1 MIRYVAILFL
11 FLSGIGGYT
20 IDKFGQDLCINEYIA
35 IGTITYFKELN
46 GVSANDPS
54 MLGICGLLSIIFSII
69 LIFIRNKYFY
79 TIVSLVL
86 LLAELILLNMMEIVS
101 YKEII
106 YDSITKCSNY
116 STLVWLLFQAMF
128 LIFSGIYIFLKVNK
142 KEV

>member
-20 IDKFGQDLCINEYIA
+20 IDKFDQDLCINEYVA

-54 MLGICGLLSIIFSII
+54 MLGMCGLLSIIFSII

-86 LLAELILLNMMEIVS
+86 LLAELILLNMMETVS

-128 LIFSGIYIFLKVNK
+128 LIFSGIYIFKNK
-142 KEV
+142 